1 MIHIHVWHPTAKLRH
16 SLPALSISITSFQLY
31 ASVSSAQHN
40 STQAEPTAFE
50 ESTRSPFT
58 LAQSTE
64 PGFPFETVRLY
75 DDRAARCKMEMAQE
89 SITSAVPSERLRSQ
103 NTPARQTVHASSHPL
118 LSTISRTLRCEG
130 GHYTT
135 S

>member
-1 MIHIHVWHPTAKLRH
+1 MASNCQVKTFFTSTVNQYHKLPVVRISQQCPT
-16 SLPALSISITSFQLY
+16 Y
-31 ASVSSAQHN
+31 SA
-40 STQAEPTAFE
+40 QAEPTAFE

-75 DDRAARCKMEMAQE
+75 DDRAAKCKMEMAQE

-130 GHYTT
+130 GHYRT